1 MVQAGATIVLQSFFC
16 AIDFTFNSHQRQS
29 FPLCALCKAVYYSHS
44 TRYVSF
50 RLDFRFVFV
59 FFLLLFEMLSGW
71 ARGDNDNVLC
81 DGCQCLSFFLCE
93 KGTVFDSLNIT
104 FLKFTLFYLKKKCDL
119 TME

>member
-71 ARGDNDNVLC
+71 ATTIMFYVMAVNV
-81 DGCQCLSFFLCE
+81 CLFFCV
-93 KGTVFDSLNIT
+93 KKAP
-104 FLKFTLFYLKKKCDL
+104 FLIH
-119 TME
+119 